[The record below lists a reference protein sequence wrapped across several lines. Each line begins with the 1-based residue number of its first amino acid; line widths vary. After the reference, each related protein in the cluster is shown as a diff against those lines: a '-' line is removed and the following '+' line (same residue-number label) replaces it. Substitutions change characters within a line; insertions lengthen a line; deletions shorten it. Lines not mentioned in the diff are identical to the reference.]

1 MKFLIKILR
10 NAGILAG
17 LMFVSSY
24 ATQTIS
30 YELIKP
36 IIIFFLGYVF
46 TELAIHYKLPTDKR
60 AVTLIF

>member
-1 MKFLIKILR
+1 MNFLIKVLR

-36 IIIFFLGYVF
+36 IILFFLGYTF
-46 TELAIHYKLPTDKR
+46 TELAMHYKLPTSKK